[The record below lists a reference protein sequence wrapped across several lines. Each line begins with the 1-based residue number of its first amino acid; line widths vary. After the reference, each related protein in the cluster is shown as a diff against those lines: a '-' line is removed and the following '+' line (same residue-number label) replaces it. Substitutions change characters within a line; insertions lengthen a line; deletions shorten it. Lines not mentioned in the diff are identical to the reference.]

1 MKTVDISQIKRV
13 SLDYRKMSEDL
24 TQNHN
29 GSWEDSVH
37 DSFVN
42 YNKQIKS
49 SSETISKIYDSTN
62 KIADS
67 SFDNQELISKAN
79 SVLNE
84 VKSL

>member
-1 MKTVDISQIKRV
+1 MKTVDISQIKRG
-13 SLDYRKMSEDL
+13 SLDYQKMSSDL
-24 TQNHN
+24 AQNHK
-29 GSWEDSVH
+29 GPWEDSVH

-42 YNKQIKS
+42 YNKQVKS
-49 SSETISKIYDSTN
+49 SSEIISKIYDSTN
-62 KIADS
+62 DIANS